1 MRFFFYIKGSS
12 HNIFWSWLRWIYKAP
27 IVLLRLGDI
36 PVRLCCM
43 EILMSMLRRWIWQ
56 LNAKLLTFKCSSLGL
71 VYHYDII
78 FPKGLGYFFHSC
90 FSSFKSCLHS
100 QLTRNI
106 LWFVENCIN
115 MNALI
120 IQTDLFTF
128 DITCIICFHIIWCI
142 NVATAKCCHLI
153 QASDI

>member
-1 MRFFFYIKGSS
+1 MRCGFFFYKGSS
-12 HNIFWSWLRWIYKAP
+12 HNFFWSWLRWIYKAP

-36 PVRLCCM
+36 PVSLCFM

-78 FPKGLGYFFHSC
+78 FPKGYWVIFSFMFFKLLNLPVFPIDKEYFMVC
-90 FSSFKSCLHS
+90 WKLH
-100 QLTRNI
+100 
-106 LWFVENCIN
+106 
-115 MNALI
+115 LI
-120 IQTDLFTF
+120 WMHLIQTNLFTF
-128 DITCIICFHIIWCI
+128 DITCIIWFYIFSH
-142 NVATAKCCHLI
+142 VAKAKCCHLI

>member
-1 MRFFFYIKGSS
+1 MRFFFFYKGSS

-36 PVRLCCM
+36 PVSLCCM

-78 FPKGLGYFFHSC
+78 FPKGLGYFFIHV
-90 FSSFKSCLHS
+90 FQVFKV
-100 QLTRNI
+100 T
-106 LWFVENCIN
+106 CIPNWQGIFYGVLKTAFN
-115 MNALI
+115 MNALN
-120 IQTDLFTF
+120 TDKFIYFWYYLHHM
-128 DITCIICFHIIWCI
+128 ILYILS
-142 NVATAKCCHLI
+142 CCN
-153 QASDI
+153 S

>member
-1 MRFFFYIKGSS
+1 MRCGFFFYKGSS

-78 FPKGLGYFFHSC
+78 FPKGYWVIFFIHV
-90 FSSFKSCLHS
+90 FQTLKV
-100 QLTRNI
+100 T
-106 LWFVENCIN
+106 CIPNWQGIFYGVLKTAFN
-115 MNALI
+115 MNALN
-120 IQTDLFTF
+120 TDKFIYFWYYLHHM
-128 DITCIICFHIIWCI
+128 ILYILS
-142 NVATAKCCHLI
+142 CCN
-153 QASDI
+153 S